1 MKHGL
6 YFLIAFCLLLIQ
18 PLQNASQTAAR
29 TTPPKVLLVVREDI
43 KTGKMQ
49 AHTGEANGVV
59 NIWARAKSPHH
70 RLAMVPVAGNE
81 NEVTYLWPF
90 DSFASLEKSIA
101 DLDRI
106 ATVTHKIDFDRIQN
120 RGEDYHSAQRDSVAI
135 LREDLSYNPGADMPN
150 MRFMRMQTVRVK
162 PGKIRDYEEARR
174 IIKAAHEKARIDENM
189 AVYQLVGGAS
199 AGTYLVFIP
208 WRSLDGLGTI
218 PHGKDYWDAMGNDNR
233 EKLDKLTSEA
243 VMTDDVNIYAFNPQ
257 LSYVTTQFVAANP
270 DFWTLKTMNVAAA
283 APVLPVKKAVA
294 RTPRKP

>member
-6 YFLIAFCLLLIQ
+6 YFLISACLLLAA
-18 PLQNASQTAAR
+18 PLYSAGQTPSR
-29 TTPPKVLLVVREDI
+29 TTPPKVLLIVREDI

-49 AHTGEANGVV
+49 VHSGEANSTV
-59 NIWARAKSPHH
+59 NIWAKAKSPYH

-90 DSFASLEKSIA
+90 DSFATFEKSIA
-101 DLDRI
+101 DLERM
-106 ATVTHKIDFDRIQN
+106 ATVTHKADFDRIQN
-120 RGEDYHSAQRDSVAI
+120 PGEDYHSAQRDSVAV

-174 IIKAAHEKARIDENM
+174 IVKAAHEKARIDENM
-189 AVYQLVGGAS
+189 AVYQLIGGAP

-208 WRSLDGLGTI
+208 WRSLDALGTI

-233 EKLDKLTSEA
+233 DKLDKLTSEA
-243 VMTDDVNIYAFNPQ
+243 VMSDDVNIYAFNPQ
-257 LSYVTTQFVAANP
+257 LSYVPTQFVAANP
-270 DFWTLKTMNVAAA
+270 EFWTLKTMNVAM
-283 APVLPVKKAVA
+283 APAPAVKKAVA
-294 RTPRKP
+294 KTSRKP